1 MSISNMSISN
11 VDFGNPH
18 VDFQHVDFQHVDF
31 QHVVREEI
39 SQNIASYFPNSFAD
53 MPASFCSQHS
63 SAVHST
69 PLPVNDADDDSSED
83 EDEKYS
89 LDEAIQVW
97 YEKKSRAT
105 RFAYNQYIKHF
116 QTWLHASYGRTIDH
130 RLKKK
135 HVKLYL
141 VEKAK
146 TMSQMRPVIST
157 LKSLFKHLKKLNVIK
172 KDILLDFD
180 NVKKKPP
187 RHERTMS
194 VATVKAMFKEALK
207 QSTPVSFH
215 ILQLLVYCGLRRTV
229 LSKLLRSDIVRTE
242 FIKNGESEFKY
253 LVKARDAKG
262 GKNRTI
268 GVKTSVGQS
277 LYDYSSSLTTE
288 YLFPGKKDGHLGGM
302 AVANRIKTLAK
313 KVGKPEISMH
323 WGRHAFASWSLHA
336 GANLVDVSK
345 ALGHST
351 VAVTSLYLHSSDKP
365 VSALIDLS
373 SLVDG
378 ETIDESITYVKT
390 EKIKS
395 KKIKAPKKGKK
406 PKINKQISL

>member
-1 MSISNMSISN
+1 MSAP
-11 VDFGNPH
+11 FGN
-18 VDFQHVDFQHVDF
+18 
-31 QHVVREEI
+31 
-39 SQNIASYFPNSFAD
+39 
-53 MPASFCSQHS
+53 QHS
-63 SAVHST
+63 SAVQT
-69 PLPVNDADDDSSED
+69 MLPSAIDADDSSEEE
-83 EDEKYS
+83 EDIYTLE
-89 LDEAIQVW
+89 EAIQVW

-116 QTWLHASYGRTIDH
+116 QTWLQTNYGRNIDH

-146 TMSQMRPVIST
+146 TTSQMRPVIST

-187 RHERTMS
+187 KHERTMS

-207 QSTPVSFH
+207 KSTPVSFH
-215 ILQLLVYCGLRRTV
+215 IMQLFMYAGLRRTV

-242 FIKNGESEFKY
+242 FSKNGEVDFRYS
-253 LVKARDAKG
+253 VKARDAKG

-268 GVKTSVGQS
+268 GLKSDVGRS
-277 LYDYSSSLTTE
+277 LYDYASSLTTE

-313 KVGKPEISMH
+313 KVGKPEISCH
-323 WGRHAFASWSLHA
+323 WMRHAFATWSLHA

-345 ALGHST
+345 ALGHDST
-351 VAVTSLYLHSSDKP
+351 ATTSLYLHSSDKP

-373 SLVDG
+373 TMVNG
-378 ETIDESITYVKT
+378 ETVDDTIIYVKT
-390 EKIKS
+390 ETSKKVRAKIKVL
-395 KKIKAPKKGKK
+395 KKRKNPKKM
-406 PKINKQISL
+406 NRISL